1 MFSTINYEKEL
12 NPAQLEAVMATEG
25 PFLVIAGAGSGKTRV
40 LVFRTAHLVEKG
52 VAPERILLLTFT
64 RRASREMI
72 KRATELLDTRCSQV
86 SGGTFHSF
94 ANSILRRYS
103 EAVNLP
109 RFFSILDQDD
119 AENAVNLVRTQM
131 RQIDKRFPKK
141 NTLLSIISKSI
152 NKGISVN
159 DVVYGEYPQFSEWSH
174 SIEHI
179 KNEYIRYKHS
189 LALLD
194 YDDLLV
200 YLKALLEN
208 HKHIREHL
216 SEYYQYIMVDEY
228 QDTNKIQADIVRLL
242 ASTHNNVMVVGDDS
256 QSIYSFRG
264 AHFKNIIDFPN
275 IFKGTKVITLEEN
288 YRSTQPILDLT
299 NEVINSA
306 EEKFDKS
313 LFTRNGGD
321 TLPVYVDVY
330 NENSQS
336 KYIVRK
342 ILDIR
347 RESNIP
353 LSEIAILFR
362 SGWHSNDLEVEL
374 ASNGIPFVK
383 YGGQKFIEAAH
394 IKDVLSILQVIYN
407 PLSEVAWQRVLMLIK
422 GVGEKT
428 AMQIIEEIVRQRKG
442 LEIDEKIFA
451 KKPELTK
458 LFKILKGLDWTAE
471 KPLDVL
477 RTVLDFYTP
486 LLMQHYDDY
495 DKRLNDLGSLENI
508 AQRYVSLE
516 EFLTD
521 MALEPPEKTL
531 VDKGQRTH
539 GENDL
544 ILSTIHSAKGLEW
557 HTVFVIYLAEGFLP
571 SSQSLNSDTGI
582 EEERRL
588 FYVAATR
595 AKNNLYLLRPQIDT
609 SPRRSWDTT
618 GSMYTRVSRFLEEG
632 GILQKFVTVETDRSG
647 YNPFRSW
654 EQKEPKEQKKEFYDD
669 W

>member
-1 MFSTINYEKEL
+1 MSHKINYEKEL
-12 NPAQLEAVMATEG
+12 NLAQLKAVLSTDG
-25 PFLVIAGAGSGKTRV
+25 PHLVIAGAGSGKTRV
-40 LVFRTAHLVEKG
+40 LVFRTAHLVEQG
-52 VAPERILLLTFT
+52 IAPERILLLTFT
-64 RRASREMI
+64 RRSSREML
-72 KRATELLDTRCSQV
+72 KRAASLLDERCQQV

-94 ANSILRRYS
+94 ANSILRRYA
-103 EAVNLP
+103 EYVNLP

-119 AENAVNLVRTQM
+119 AESAVNLVRN
-131 RQIDKRFPKK
+131 QIGGKLDKRFPKK

-152 NKGISVN
+152 NKGLSI
-159 DVVYGEYPQFSEWSH
+159 DEVVCEEYPQFGEWSAV
-174 SIEHI
+174 IEHI
-179 KNEYIRYKHS
+179 GQEYIRYKHN

-200 YLKALLEN
+200 YLKKLLEDQQA
-208 HKHIREHL
+208 IREHL
-216 SEYYQYIMVDEY
+216 SQYYQYIMVDEY
-228 QDTNKIQADIVRLL
+228 QDTNKMQAQIVRLL
-242 ASTHNNVMVVGDDS
+242 AVAHNNVMVVGDDS

-264 AHFKNIIDFPN
+264 AHFKNIIDFPR
-275 IFKGTKVITLEEN
+275 IFSGTKIITLEEN

-299 NEVINSA
+299 NEVINAA
-306 EEKFDKS
+306 EEKFDKA
-313 LFTRNGGD
+313 LFTRNGGE

-336 KYIVRK
+336 RYIVKK
-342 ILDIR
+342 ILELR
-347 RESNIP
+347 REGVP
-353 LSEIAILFR
+353 LGEIAILFR

-374 ASNGIPFVK
+374 ASSGISFVK

-394 IKDVLSILQVIYN
+394 IKDILACLQIVYN
-407 PLSEVAWQRVLMLIK
+407 PLSEVAWQRVLMLVK

-428 AMQIIEEIVRQRKG
+428 ALQIIEEIVRQRKG
-442 LEIDEKIFA
+442 LQIDEKIFQ
-451 KKPELTK
+451 KKPELRQ
-458 LFKILKGLDWTAE
+458 LFKILNDIDWTVE
-471 KPLDVL
+471 RPVKILKTL
-477 RTVLDFYTP
+477 LDFYTP
-486 LLMQHYDDY
+486 LLMDHYDDY

-508 AQRYVSLE
+508 AERYLTLE

-521 MALEPPEKTL
+521 MALEPPEKSL
-531 VDKGQRTH
+531 VDKGVKTH

-557 HTVFVIYLAEGFLP
+557 HTVFLIYLAEGYLP
-571 SSQSLNSDTGI
+571 SYQSISSDSAI

-632 GILQKFVTVETDRSG
+632 GILSKFVTVETDRSG
-647 YNPFRSW
+647 YQPFRSW
-654 EQKEPKEQKKEFYDD
+654 DD
-669 W
+669 

>member
-1 MFSTINYEKEL
+1 MFSAINYEKEL
-12 NPAQLEAVMATEG
+12 NAAQLQAVLATEG
-25 PFLVIAGAGSGKTRV
+25 PYLVIAGAGSGKTRV

-72 KRATELLDTRCSQV
+72 KRASEILDSRCHQV

-94 ANSILRRYS
+94 ANSILRRYA

-119 AENAVNLVRTQM
+119 AENAVNLVRTQL
-131 RQIDKRFPKK
+131 RHLDKRFPKK

-152 NKGISVN
+152 NKGTSIE
-159 DVVYGEYPQFSEWSH
+159 DVVYEEYQQFSEWSQ

-179 KNEYIRYKHS
+179 KNEYIRYKHN
-189 LALLD
+189 LGLLD

-200 YLKALLEN
+200 YLKTLLESRPE
-208 HKHIREHL
+208 IRQNL

-228 QDTNKIQADIVRLL
+228 QDTNKIQAEIVRLL

-264 AHFKNIIDFPN
+264 AHFKNIIDFPK

-306 EEKFDKS
+306 EEKFDKA
-313 LFTRNGGD
+313 LFTNNGGD

-336 KYIVRK
+336 KYIVKK
-342 ILDIR
+342 INALV
-347 RESNIP
+347 REGVP
-353 LSEIAILFR
+353 LGEIAVLFR

-374 ASNGIPFVK
+374 ASSGISFIK

-394 IKDVLSILQVIYN
+394 IKDVLACLNIIYN
-407 PLSEVAWQRVLMLIK
+407 PLSEVAWQRVLMLVK

-442 LEIDEKIFA
+442 LEIDEKIFQ
-451 KKPELTK
+451 KKPELRK
-458 LFKILKGLDWTAE
+458 LFQILKEIDWPKE
-471 KPLDVL
+471 KSVDIL
-477 RTVLDFYTP
+477 RAVLDFYTP
-486 LLMQHYDDY
+486 LLMEHYDDY
-495 DKRLNDLGSLENI
+495 DKRMNDLGSLENI

-521 MALEPPEKTL
+521 MALEPPEKTI

-539 GENDL
+539 GVNDL

-557 HTVFVIYLAEGFLP
+557 HTVFVISLVEGYLP
-571 SSQSLNSDTGI
+571 SSQSLNSDKGI

-595 AKNNLYLLRPQIDT
+595 AKSNLYLLRPQIDT
-609 SPRRSWDTT
+609 SPRRSWDVN

-632 GILQKFVTVETDRSG
+632 GILQKYVTVETDRSG
-647 YNPFRSW
+647 YNPFRQW
-654 EQKEPKEQKKEFYDD
+654 EQKEPKEQTEKFYDD

>member
-1 MFSTINYEKEL
+1 MFSSIDYKKEL
-12 NPAQLEAVMATEG
+12 NPAQLEAVLATEG

-64 RRASREMI
+64 RRASREML
-72 KRATELLDTRCSQV
+72 KRAEELLDSRCSQV

-94 ANSILRRYS
+94 ANSIRRRYA

-131 RQIDKRFPKK
+131 SKQLDKRFPKK
-141 NTLLSIISKSI
+141 NTLLGIISKSV
-152 NKGISVN
+152 NKGISVD
-159 DVVYGEYPQFSEWSH
+159 DVVCEEYPQFAEWSQV
-174 SIEHI
+174 IEHM
-179 KNEYIRYKHS
+179 KQEYIRYKHS

-200 YLKALLEN
+200 YLRQLLQNNKE
-208 HKHIREHL
+208 IRETL
-216 SEYYQYIMVDEY
+216 SQYYQYIMVDEY
-228 QDTNKIQADIVRLL
+228 QDTNKIQAEIVRLL

-264 AHFKNIIDFPN
+264 AHFKNIIDYPR
-275 IFKGTKVITLEEN
+275 IFTGTKVITLEEN

-306 EEKFDKS
+306 GEKFDKA
-313 LFTRNGGD
+313 LFTRNGGE

-336 KYIVRK
+336 RYIVKK
-342 ILDIR
+342 IVNLMN
-347 RESNIP
+347 EGVN
-353 LSEIAILFR
+353 LGEIAILFR

-374 ASNGIPFVK
+374 ASSGIPFVK

-394 IKDVLSILQVIYN
+394 IKDILSCLQIIYN
-407 PLSEVAWQRVLMLIK
+407 PLSEIAWQRVLMLVK

-442 LEIDEKIFA
+442 LEIDEKIFQ
-451 KKPELTK
+451 KKPELK
-458 LFKILKGLDWTAE
+458 QLFKILKDIDWTVEAPV
-471 KPLDVL
+471 KILKS
-477 RTVLDFYTP
+477 VLDFYTP
-486 LLMQHYDDY
+486 LLMDHYDDY
-495 DKRLNDLGSLENI
+495 EKRLNDLASLENI
-508 AQRYVSLE
+508 AQRYASLE

-531 VDKGQRTH
+531 VDKGQKTH

-557 HTVFVIYLAEGFLP
+557 HTVFLIYLAEGYLP
-571 SSQSLNSDTGI
+571 SYQSMSSDDAI

-595 AKNNLYLLRPQIDT
+595 AKSNLYLLRPQIDT
-609 SPRRSWDTT
+609 SPRRTWDTS
-618 GSMYTRVSRFLEEG
+618 GSMYTQVSRFLEEG
-632 GILQKFVTVETDRSG
+632 GILSKYVTMETDRSG

-654 EQKEPKEQKKEFYDD
+654 EPKQPKEQKEKFYDD